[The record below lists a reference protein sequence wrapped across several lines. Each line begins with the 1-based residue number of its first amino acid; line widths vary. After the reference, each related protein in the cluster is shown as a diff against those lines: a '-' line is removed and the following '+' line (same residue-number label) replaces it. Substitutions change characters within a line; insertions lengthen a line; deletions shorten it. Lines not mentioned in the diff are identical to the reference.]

1 MTGKLLALSIILA
14 AMVAGIPIYYL
25 QIYAFYDEVV
35 ADGETDVVLTR
46 RGDGAVTPIA
56 YQDFQAIDSS
66 SSPIRYRACFTTS
79 EPLVAL
85 QSKFVTLETAEPL
98 VAPKWFDCFDAAF
111 LGAQIEQGKARAFLA
126 VENLTYGIDRIV
138 KRIDL
143 QVINRNTRHHR
154 GKDNAQCKKFTGH
167 CVWPPA
173 SVKTNASAHCLASAR
188 TRPI

>member
-14 AMVAGIPIYYL
+14 AMVAGISIYYL

-35 ADGETDVVLTR
+35 ADGKTDVVLTR

-66 SSPIRYRACFTTS
+66 SSPIRYRACFKTS
-79 EPLVAL
+79 EPLAAL

-138 KRIDL
+138 TILPDGRGYAWTK
-143 QVINRNTRHHR
+143 INRC
-154 GKDNAQCKKFTGH
+154 GKVVFDG
-167 CVWPPA
+167 
-173 SVKTNASAHCLASAR
+173 KTAPEDCPKPVER
-188 TRPI
+188 D